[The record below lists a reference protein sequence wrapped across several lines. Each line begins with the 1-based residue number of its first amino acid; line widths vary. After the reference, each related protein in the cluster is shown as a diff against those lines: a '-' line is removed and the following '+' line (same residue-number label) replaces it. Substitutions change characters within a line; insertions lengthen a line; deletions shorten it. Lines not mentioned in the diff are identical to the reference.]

1 MVVKAGRQDWSSRL
15 VVKVVVKVVVKIVV
29 KIVVIASPI
38 ACVVLFYF
46 LIFFFGR
53 TSERLGRGSV
63 VFGRLSLES
72 IRKNEGDRMLEELAK
87 DRKYLQVIGIFFV

>member
-1 MVVKAGRQDWSSRL
+1 M
-15 VVKVVVKVVVKIVV
+15 VVKVVVKIVV

-38 ACVVLFYF
+38 ACVVLF

-72 IRKNEGDRMLEELAK
+72 IRKNEGDRILEELAK
-87 DRKYLQVIGIFFV
+87 DRKYLQVIGIIF

>member
-1 MVVKAGRQDWSSRL
+1 MSLHHLLR
-15 VVKVVVKVVVKIVV
+15 
-29 KIVVIASPI
+29 
-38 ACVVLFYF
+38 VLFYF

-87 DRKYLQVIGIFFV
+87 DRKYLQVIGIFFL